1 MLRFIASDFVATRF
15 LARSVGPDI
24 NFINMRDILDTGEVI
39 KVTMRDLENAQK
51 KLVQDNLDTFQ
62 KLCLESF

>member
-1 MLRFIASDFVATRF
+1 M
-15 LARSVGPDI
+15 GPDI

-39 KVTMRDLENAQK
+39 KVTMRDHENAQK

>member
-1 MLRFIASDFVATRF
+1 M
-15 LARSVGPDI
+15 GPDI
-24 NFINMRDILDTGEVI
+24 NFINMRDILDTRKVI